1 MLVKIGLVY
10 TFGDAVEVGKQAE
23 LRLKRFLSGLALFQ
37 EVFNECLGMYLF
49 LNVKRRSP
57 YGQRIIAVIF
67 ASPDELGIKVRIPFF
82 IADAHRRLFFLL
94 HYRLILRCR
103 DIGTPGFMGNGF
115 NLFRICRFLSH

>member
-1 MLVKIGLVY
+1 MLIKISLVCA
-10 TFGDAVEVGKQAE
+10 FRDAIEIGKQAE
-23 LRLKRFLSGLALFQ
+23 LRLKRLLSGLALFQ
-37 EVFNECLGMYLF
+37 EVFNECLRMYLF
-49 LNVKRRSP
+49 LNVERRSL

-67 ASPDELGIKVRIPFF
+67 ASPDELRIEVGIPFF